1 MEHTTMR
8 AILCKEY
15 GPADKLVI
23 DDVESP
29 EAKGRGVK
37 VKVKAAGLNFPD
49 TLIIEGK
56 YQLKPSMPFSPG
68 GEMSGEVI
76 EVGEKVTRFKP
87 GDRVAGL
94 TGYGAFA
101 EEVIVPE
108 QNILPIPDA
117 MSDEKAAAFSMVYG
131 TSYYALKQRANIQ
144 PGETLLVLGA
154 SGGVGLATVEL
165 GKAMGAKVIAAA
177 SSAEKLAIAK
187 DAGADELINYT
198 EEPLKEAVKKLTN
211 SKGVDVIYDP
221 VGGDFTEQ
229 ALRAM
234 AWNGR
239 HLIIGF
245 AAGDIPQIPANLTLL
260 KGCSVVGVFW
270 GSFTQREPENSAK
283 NMMELLQMFSEG
295 KIDPRISQV
304 FEFEDYEKA
313 LGALTGRTAT
323 GKIVLKVGS

>member
-1 MEHTTMR
+1 MR

-15 GPADKLVI
+15 GPAEKLVI
-23 DDVESP
+23 EDIASP
-29 EAKGRGVK
+29 EVKGRGVK
-37 VKVKAAGLNFPD
+37 VRVKAAGLNFPD

-56 YQLKPSMPFSPG
+56 YQLKPTMPFSPG

-108 QNILPIPDA
+108 QNILPIPES

-154 SGGVGLATVEL
+154 SGGVGLATIEL

-177 SSAEKLAIAK
+177 STAEKLAVAK
-187 DAGADELINYT
+187 EAGADELINYT

-283 NMMELLQMFSEG
+283 NMMELLQMFAEG

-304 FEFEDYEKA
+304 FEFEDYAKA

>member
-1 MEHTTMR
+1 MR

-15 GPADKLVI
+15 GPAETLVI
-23 DDVESP
+23 EDIPSP
-29 EAKGRGVK
+29 EVKGRGVK
-37 VKVKAAGLNFPD
+37 VRVKAAGLNFPD

-56 YQLKPSMPFSPG
+56 YQLKPTMPFSPG
-68 GEMSGEVI
+68 GEMSGEVM
-76 EVGEKVTRFKP
+76 EVGDKVTRFKP

-101 EEVIVPE
+101 EEVIVPV
-108 QNILPIPDA
+108 QNILPIPES

-144 PGETLLVLGA
+144 RGETLLVLGA
-154 SGGVGLATVEL
+154 SGGVGLATIEL

-177 SSAEKLAIAK
+177 STAEKLAIAK
-187 DAGADELINYT
+187 EAGADELINYT
-198 EEPLKEAVKKLTN
+198 EEPLKDAVKKLTN

-283 NMMELLQMFSEG
+283 NMMELLQMFAEG
-295 KIDPRISQV
+295 KINPRISQV
-304 FEFEDYEKA
+304 FEFEDYAKA

-323 GKIVLKVGS
+323 GKIVLKVSS

>member
-1 MEHTTMR
+1 MK

-23 DDVESP
+23 EEVASP
-29 EAKGRGVK
+29 EVKGHGVK
-37 VKVKAAGLNFPD
+37 IRVKAAGLNFPD
-49 TLIIEGK
+49 TLIIENK
-56 YQLKPSMPFSPG
+56 YQLKPSLPFSPG
-68 GEMSGEVI
+68 GEMAGEVI
-76 EVGEKVTRFKP
+76 AVGEKVTRFKP

-101 EEVIVPE
+101 EEIVAPE
-108 QNILPIPDA
+108 QNLLPVPDA
-117 MSDEKAAAFSMVYG
+117 MPDEKAAAFSMVYG

-165 GKAMGAKVIAAA
+165 GKAMGAHVIAAA
-177 SSAEKLAIAK
+177 SSAEKLAVAK
-187 DAGADELINYT
+187 AAGADDLINYT
-198 EEPLKEAVKKLTN
+198 EEPLKEAVKKLTK

-221 VGGDFTEQ
+221 VGGEFTEQ

-245 AAGDIPQIPANLTLL
+245 AAGDIPKIPANLTLL

-270 GSFTQREPENSAK
+270 GSFTQREPQASAQ
-283 NMMELLQMFSEG
+283 NMMELMKLYAEG
-295 KIDPRISQV
+295 KIDPKISEV
-304 FEFEDYEKA
+304 FEFEDYAKA
-313 LGALTGRTAT
+313 LSALTERRAT
-323 GKIVLKVGS
+323 GKVVLKVGT

>member
-1 MEHTTMR
+1 MGVSVK

-15 GPADKLVI
+15 GPADTLVI
-23 DDVESP
+23 EDVPSP
-29 EAKGRGVK
+29 VAKGRGVK
-37 VKVKAAGLNFPD
+37 VRVKAAGLNFPD

-56 YQLKPSMPFSPG
+56 YQLKPTLPFSPG

-76 EVGEKVTRFKP
+76 AVGEKVTRIKV

-108 QNILPIPDA
+108 HNVLLLPDG
-117 MSDEKAAAFSMVYG
+117 MSDEKAAAFIMVYG

-144 PGETLLVLGA
+144 AGESLLVLGA
-154 SGGVGLATVEL
+154 SGGVGRATVEL
-165 GKAMGAKVIAAA
+165 GKAMGARVIAAA
-177 SSAEKLAIAK
+177 SSVQKLAVAK
-187 DAGADELINYT
+187 AAGADELINYT
-198 EEPLKEAVKKLTN
+198 EEPLKDAIKRLTN

-221 VGGDFTEQ
+221 VGGDYTEQ

-245 AAGDIPQIPANLTLL
+245 AAGDIPKIPANLTLL

-270 GSFTQREPENSAK
+270 GSFTQREPEASAQ
-283 NMMELLQMFSEG
+283 NMMELMKLYAEG
-295 KIDPRISQV
+295 KIDPKISEV
-304 FEFEDYEKA
+304 FKFEDYAKA
-313 LGALTGRTAT
+313 LGALTERRAT
-323 GKIVLKVGS
+323 GKMVLKVGF

>member
-1 MEHTTMR
+1 MK

-15 GPADKLVI
+15 GPAETLVI
-23 DDVESP
+23 EDVPSP
-29 EAKGRGVK
+29 EVKGRGVK
-37 VKVKAAGLNFPD
+37 VRVKAAGLNFPD
-49 TLIIEGK
+49 TLIIENK
-56 YQLKPSMPFSPG
+56 YQLKPSLPFSPG
-68 GEMSGEVI
+68 GEMAGEVI
-76 EVGEKVTRFKP
+76 EVGDKVTRFKV

-108 QNILPIPDA
+108 QNLLPVPDG
-117 MSDEKAAAFSMVYG
+117 MSDEKAAAFTMVYG
-131 TSYYALKQRANIQ
+131 TSYYALKQRGNLQ

-177 SSAEKLAIAK
+177 SSAEKLAVAK
-187 DAGADELINYT
+187 EAGADELINYT
-198 EEPLKEAVKKLTN
+198 EEPLKDAVKKLTH

-234 AWNGR
+234 GWNGR

-245 AAGDIPQIPANLTLL
+245 AAGDIPKIPANLTLL

-270 GSFTQREPENSAK
+270 GSFTQREPEASAQ
-283 NMMELLQMFSEG
+283 NMMELMKLYAEG
-295 KIDPRISQV
+295 KIDPKISAV
-304 FEFEDYEKA
+304 YDFENYTEA
-313 LGALTGRTAT
+313 LGALTGRKAT
-323 GKIVLKVGS
+323 GKVVLKVGS

>member
-1 MEHTTMR
+1 MR

-23 DDVESP
+23 EDIASP
-29 EAKGRGVK
+29 VAKGHGVK
-37 VKVKAAGLNFPD
+37 VRVKAAGLNFPD

-56 YQLKPSMPFSPG
+56 YQLKPTMPFSPG

-101 EEVIVPE
+101 EEVVVPE
-108 QNILPIPDA
+108 QNILPIPES

-165 GKAMGAKVIAAA
+165 GKAMGAHVIAAA
-177 SSAEKLAIAK
+177 STAEKLAVARE
-187 DAGADELINYT
+187 AGADELINYT
-198 EEPLKEAVKKLTN
+198 EEPLKDAVKRLTN

-221 VGGDFTEQ
+221 VGGEFTEQ

-245 AAGDIPQIPANLTLL
+245 AAGDIPKIPANLTLL

-270 GSFTQREPENSAK
+270 GSFTQREPKTSAQ
-283 NMMELLQMFSEG
+283 NMMELLKLFSEG
-295 KIDPRISQV
+295 KIDPRISEV
-304 FEFEDYEKA
+304 YEFEDYEKA

>member
-1 MEHTTMR
+1 MK

-23 DDVESP
+23 EDIESP
-29 EAKGRGVK
+29 VVKGYGVK
-37 VKVKAAGLNFPD
+37 IRVKAAGLNFPD
-49 TLIIEGK
+49 TLIIENK
-56 YQLKPSMPFSPG
+56 YQLKPALPFSPG
-68 GEMSGEVI
+68 GEMAGEVL

-101 EEVIVPE
+101 EEIVAPE
-108 QNILPIPDA
+108 QNLLPIPDA
-117 MSDEKAAAFSMVYG
+117 MPDEKAAAFSMVYG

-165 GKAMGAKVIAAA
+165 GKAMGAHVIAAA
-177 SSAEKLAIAK
+177 SSAEKLAVAK
-187 DAGADELINYT
+187 AAGADDLINYT
-198 EEPLKEAVKKLTN
+198 EEPLKEAVKKLTK

-221 VGGDFTEQ
+221 VGGEFTEQ

-245 AAGDIPQIPANLTLL
+245 AAGDIPKIPANLTLL

-270 GSFTQREPENSAK
+270 GSFTQREPQASAQ
-283 NMMELLQMFSEG
+283 NMMELMKLYAEG
-295 KIDPRISQV
+295 KIDPKISEV
-304 FEFEDYEKA
+304 FKFEDYAKA
-313 LGALTGRTAT
+313 LGALTERRAT
-323 GKIVLKVGS
+323 GKVVLKVG

>member
-1 MEHTTMR
+1 MK

-15 GPADKLVI
+15 GPAETLVI
-23 DDVESP
+23 EDVPSP
-29 EAKGRGVK
+29 EVKGRGVK
-37 VKVKAAGLNFPD
+37 VRVKAAGLNFPD
-49 TLIIEGK
+49 TLIIENK
-56 YQLKPSMPFSPG
+56 YQLKPSLPFSPG
-68 GEMSGEVI
+68 GEMAGEVI
-76 EVGEKVTRFKP
+76 EVGDKVTRFKV

-94 TGYGAFA
+94 TGYGGFA

-108 QNILPIPDA
+108 QNLLPVPDG
-117 MSDEKAAAFSMVYG
+117 MSDEKAAAFTMVYG
-131 TSYYALKQRANIQ
+131 TSYYALKQRGNLQ

-177 SSAEKLAIAK
+177 SSAEKLAVAK
-187 DAGADELINYT
+187 EAGADELINYT
-198 EEPLKEAVKKLTN
+198 EEPLKDAVKKLTH

-234 AWNGR
+234 GWNGR

-245 AAGDIPQIPANLTLL
+245 AAGDIPKIPANLTLL

-270 GSFTQREPENSAK
+270 GSFTQREPEASAQ
-283 NMMELLQMFSEG
+283 NMMELMKLYAEG
-295 KIDPRISQV
+295 KIDPKISAV
-304 FEFEDYEKA
+304 YDFEDYAEA
-313 LGALTGRTAT
+313 LGALTGRKAT
-323 GKIVLKVGS
+323 GKVVLKVGS

>member
-1 MEHTTMR
+1 MK

-15 GPADKLVI
+15 GPAETLVI
-23 DDVESP
+23 EDVPSP
-29 EAKGRGVK
+29 EVKGRGVK
-37 VKVKAAGLNFPD
+37 VRVKAAGLNFPD
-49 TLIIEGK
+49 TLIIENK
-56 YQLKPSMPFSPG
+56 YQLKPSLPFSPG
-68 GEMSGEVI
+68 GEMAGEVI
-76 EVGEKVTRFKP
+76 EVGDKVTRFKV

-101 EEVIVPE
+101 EEVIVPQ
-108 QNILPIPDA
+108 QNLLPVPDG
-117 MSDEKAAAFSMVYG
+117 MSDEKAAAFTMVYG
-131 TSYYALKQRANIQ
+131 TSYYALKQRGNLQ

-177 SSAEKLAIAK
+177 SSAEKLAVAK
-187 DAGADELINYT
+187 EAGADELINYT
-198 EEPLKEAVKKLTN
+198 EEPLKDAVKKLTH

-234 AWNGR
+234 GWNGR

-245 AAGDIPQIPANLTLL
+245 AAGDIPKIPANLTLL

-270 GSFTQREPENSAK
+270 GSFTQREPEASAQ
-283 NMMELLQMFSEG
+283 NMMELMKLYAEG
-295 KIDPRISQV
+295 KIDPKISAV
-304 FEFEDYEKA
+304 YDFEDYAEA
-313 LGALTGRTAT
+313 LGALTGRKAT
-323 GKIVLKVGS
+323 GKVVLKVGS

>member
-1 MEHTTMR
+1 MR

-15 GPADKLVI
+15 GPANTLVI
-23 DDVESP
+23 EDIPSP
-29 EAKGRGVK
+29 EVKGRGVK
-37 VKVKAAGLNFPD
+37 VRVKAAGLNFPD

-56 YQLKPSMPFSPG
+56 YQLKPTMPFSPG
-68 GEMSGEVI
+68 GEMSGEVM

-108 QNILPIPDA
+108 QNILPIPES

-154 SGGVGLATVEL
+154 SGGVGLATIEL

-177 SSAEKLAIAK
+177 STAEKLAVAK
-187 DAGADELINYT
+187 EAGADELINYT

-211 SKGVDVIYDP
+211 SNGVDVVYDP
-221 VGGDFTEQ
+221 VGGEYTEQ

-245 AAGDIPQIPANLTLL
+245 AAGDIPKIPANLALL
-260 KGCSVVGVFW
+260 KGCSVIGVFW

-283 NMMELLQMFSEG
+283 NMMELLQMYSEG
-295 KIDPRISQV
+295 K
-304 FEFEDYEKA
+304 
-313 LGALTGRTAT
+313 
-323 GKIVLKVGS
+323 

>member
-1 MEHTTMR
+1 MR

-15 GPADKLVI
+15 GPADTLVI
-23 DDVESP
+23 EEVKSP

-37 VKVKAAGLNFPD
+37 VRVKAAGLNFPD

-56 YQLKPSMPFSPG
+56 YQFKPTMPFSPG

-76 EVGEKVTRFKP
+76 AVGDKVTGFKV

-94 TGYGAFA
+94 TGFGAFA
-101 EEVIVPE
+101 EEIVVAE
-108 QNILPIPDA
+108 DNLLPVPA
-117 MSDEKAAAFSMVYG
+117 TMSDDKAAAFTMVYG

-144 PGETLLVLGA
+144 PGESLLVLGA

-165 GKAMGAKVIAAA
+165 GKAMGARVIAAA
-177 SSAEKLAIAK
+177 SSAEKLAVAK
-187 DAGADELINYT
+187 AAGADEVINYT
-198 EEPLKEAVKKLTN
+198 EEPLKDTVKKLTGG
-211 SKGVDVIYDP
+211 KGVDVIYDP

-245 AAGDIPQIPANLTLL
+245 AAGDIPKIPANLTLL

-270 GSFTQREPENSAK
+270 GNFTRMEPEASAN
-283 NMMELLQMFSEG
+283 NMMELMALYEQG
-295 KIDPRISQV
+295 KIDPKVSEV
-304 FEFEDYEKA
+304 YEFEDYVNA
-313 LGALTGRTAT
+313 LNALTERRAK
-323 GKIVLKVGS
+323 GKIVLKVAE

>member
-1 MEHTTMR
+1 MR

-15 GPADKLVI
+15 GPANRLVI
-23 DDVESP
+23 EDIPSP
-29 EAKGRGVK
+29 EVKGRGVK
-37 VKVKAAGLNFPD
+37 VRVRVAGLNFPD

-56 YQLKPSMPFSPG
+56 YQLKPTMPFSPG

-76 EVGEKVTRFKP
+76 EIGDKVRNFKP

-108 QNILPIPDA
+108 QNILPIPES

-154 SGGVGLATVEL
+154 SGGVGLATIEL

-177 SSAEKLAIAK
+177 STAEKLAVARE
-187 DAGADELINYT
+187 AGADELINYT
-198 EEPLKEAVKKLTN
+198 EEPLKEAVRKLTN
-211 SKGVDVIYDP
+211 SKGVDVVYDP

-245 AAGDIPQIPANLTLL
+245 AAGDIPRIPANLTLL

-270 GSFTQREPENSAK
+270 GSFTQREPEASAK
-283 NMMELLQMFSEG
+283 NMMELLQMFAEG
-295 KIDPRISQV
+295 KIDPKISQV

-313 LGALTGRTAT
+313 LGALTGRTVT
-323 GKIVLKVGS
+323 GKIVLRVGS

>member
-1 MEHTTMR
+1 MK

-23 DDVESP
+23 EDVPSP
-29 EAKGRGVK
+29 DVKGRGVK
-37 VKVKAAGLNFPD
+37 VRVKAAGLNFPD
-49 TLIIEGK
+49 TLIIENK
-56 YQLKPSMPFSPG
+56 YQLKPSLPFSPG
-68 GEMSGEVI
+68 GEMAGEVVA
-76 EVGEKVTRFKP
+76 VGDKVSRFKV

-108 QNILPIPDA
+108 QNLLPVPDG
-117 MSDEKAAAFSMVYG
+117 MSDEKAAAFTMVYG
-131 TSYYALKQRANIQ
+131 TSYYALKQRGNLQ

-177 SSAEKLAIAK
+177 SSAEKLAVARE
-187 DAGADELINYT
+187 AGADELINYT
-198 EEPLKEAVKKLTN
+198 EEPLKEAVKKLTH

-234 AWNGR
+234 GWNGR

-245 AAGDIPQIPANLTLL
+245 AAGDIPKIPANLTLL

-270 GSFTQREPENSAK
+270 GSFTQREPEASAQ
-283 NMMELLQMFSEG
+283 NMMELMKLYAEG
-295 KIDPRISQV
+295 KIDPKVSEV
-304 FEFEDYEKA
+304 YDFKDYAKA
-313 LGALTGRTAT
+313 LGALTERRAT
-323 GKIVLKVGS
+323 GKVVLKVGS

>member
-1 MEHTTMR
+1 MK

-15 GPADKLVI
+15 GPADTLVI
-23 DDVESP
+23 EDVPSP

-37 VKVKAAGLNFPD
+37 VRVRAAGLNFPD
-49 TLIIEGK
+49 TLIIENK
-56 YQLKPSMPFSPG
+56 YQIKPPLPFSPG
-68 GEMSGEVI
+68 GEMAGEVI
-76 EVGEKVTRFKP
+76 AVGDQVTRFKP

-108 QNILPIPDA
+108 QNLLPVPDA
-117 MSDEKAAAFSMVYG
+117 MSDEKAAAFTMVYG
-131 TSYYALKQRANIQ
+131 TSYYALKQRANLQ

-165 GKAMGAKVIAAA
+165 GKAMGARVIAAA
-177 SSAEKLAIAK
+177 SSADKLAIAQA
-187 DAGADELINYT
+187 AGADEVINYS
-198 EEPLKEAVKKLTN
+198 EENLKDAAKRLTN

-221 VGGDFTEQ
+221 VGGEYTEQ

-245 AAGDIPQIPANLTLL
+245 AAGDIPKIPANLTLL

-270 GSFTQREPENSAK
+270 GDFTRREPEVSAQ
-283 NMMELLQMFSEG
+283 NMVDLMGLFAEG
-295 KIDPRISQV
+295 KIDPKISAV
-304 FEFEDYEKA
+304 YPFEDYAQA
-313 LGALTGRTAT
+313 LGALTGRKAT
-323 GKIVLKVGS
+323 GKVVLKVGG

>member
-1 MEHTTMR
+1 MR

-15 GPADKLVI
+15 GPADTLVI
-23 DDVESP
+23 EEVKSP

-37 VKVKAAGLNFPD
+37 VRVKAAGLNFPD

-56 YQLKPSMPFSPG
+56 YQFKPTMPFSPG

-76 EVGEKVTRFKP
+76 AVGDKVTRFKV

-94 TGYGAFA
+94 TGFGAFA
-101 EEVIVPE
+101 EEIVVAE
-108 QNILPIPDA
+108 DNLLPVPA
-117 MSDEKAAAFSMVYG
+117 TMSDDKAAAFTMVYG

-144 PGETLLVLGA
+144 PGESLLVLGA

-165 GKAMGAKVIAAA
+165 GKAMGARVIAAA
-177 SSAEKLAIAK
+177 SSSEKLAVAK
-187 DAGADELINYT
+187 AAGADEVINYS
-198 EEPLKEAVKKLTN
+198 EEPLKDTVKKLTGG
-211 SKGVDVIYDP
+211 KGVNVIYDP

-245 AAGDIPQIPANLTLL
+245 AAGDIPKIPANLTLL

-270 GSFTQREPENSAK
+270 GNFTRMEPEASAN
-283 NMMELLQMFSEG
+283 NMMELLALYEQG
-295 KIDPRISQV
+295 KIDPKVSEV
-304 FEFEDYEKA
+304 YEFEDYVNA
-313 LGALTGRTAT
+313 LNALTERRAK
-323 GKIVLKVGS
+323 GKIVLKVAK

>member
-1 MEHTTMR
+1 MK

-15 GPADKLVI
+15 GPASKLVI
-23 DDVESP
+23 DDIDSP
-29 EAKGRGVK
+29 EVKGRGVK
-37 VKVKAAGLNFPD
+37 VRVKAAGLNFPD

-108 QNILPIPDA
+108 QNILPIPES

-144 PGETLLVLGA
+144 PGESLLVLGA
-154 SGGVGLATVEL
+154 SGGVGLATIEL
-165 GKAMGAKVIAAA
+165 GKAMGARVIAAA
-177 SSAEKLAIAK
+177 STAEKLAVAK
-187 DAGADELINYT
+187 EAGADELINYS

-239 HLIIGF
+239 HLVIGF
-245 AAGDIPQIPANLTLL
+245 AAGDIPKVPANLTLL
-260 KGCSVVGVFW
+260 KGCSLVGVFW
-270 GSFTQREPENSAK
+270 GSFTQREPEASAK

-295 KIDPRISQV
+295 KIDPKISEV
-304 FEFEDYEKA
+304 FEFEEYEKA

>member
-1 MEHTTMR
+1 MR

-23 DDVESP
+23 EDVASP
-29 EAKGRGVK
+29 VAKGHGVR
-37 VKVKAAGLNFPD
+37 VRVKASGLNFPD

-56 YQLKPSMPFSPG
+56 YQLKPTMPFSPG

-101 EEVIVPE
+101 EEVVVPE
-108 QNILPIPDA
+108 HNILPIPA
-117 MSDEKAAAFSMVYG
+117 SMSDEKAAAFSMVYG

-165 GKAMGAKVIAAA
+165 GKALGAHVIAAA
-177 SSAEKLAIAK
+177 STAEKLAVAK
-187 DAGADELINYT
+187 EAGADDLINYT
-198 EEPLKEAVKKLTN
+198 EEPLKDAVKRLTK

-221 VGGDFTEQ
+221 VGGEFTEQ

-245 AAGDIPQIPANLTLL
+245 AAGDIPKIPANLTLL

-270 GSFTQREPENSAK
+270 GSFTQREPQTSAQ
-283 NMMELLQMFSEG
+283 NMMELLKLFSEG
-295 KIDPRISQV
+295 KIDPRISEV
-304 FEFEDYEKA
+304 YEFEDYEKA

>member
-1 MEHTTMR
+1 MR

-23 DDVESP
+23 EDVASP
-29 EAKGRGVK
+29 VAKGHGVK
-37 VKVKAAGLNFPD
+37 VRVKAAGLNFPD

-56 YQLKPSMPFSPG
+56 YQLKPAMPFSPG
-68 GEMSGEVI
+68 GEMAGEVI

-101 EEVIVPE
+101 EEVVVPE
-108 QNILPIPDA
+108 QNILPIPDS
-117 MSDEKAAAFSMVYG
+117 MSDEKAAGFSMVYG

-165 GKAMGAKVIAAA
+165 GKAMGAHVIAAA
-177 SSAEKLAIAK
+177 STAEKLAVAK
-187 DAGADELINYT
+187 EAGADELINYT
-198 EEPLKEAVKKLTN
+198 EEPLKDAVKRLTN

-221 VGGDFTEQ
+221 VGGEFTEQ

-245 AAGDIPQIPANLTLL
+245 AAGDIPKIPANLTLL

-270 GSFTQREPENSAK
+270 GSFTQREPQNSAQ
-283 NMMELLQMFSEG
+283 NMMELLKMFSEG
-295 KIDPRISQV
+295 KINPRISEV
-304 FEFEDYEKA
+304 YEFEDYEKA

>member
-1 MEHTTMR
+1 MR

-15 GPADKLVI
+15 GPAETLVI
-23 DDVESP
+23 EDTKSP
-29 EAKGRGVK
+29 EVKSSDVK
-37 VKVKAAGLNFPD
+37 VRVRVAGLNFPD

-68 GEMSGEVI
+68 GEMAGEVLV
-76 EVGEKVTRFKP
+76 VGDKVTHFKA
-87 GDRVAGL
+87 GDRVMGL

-101 EEVIVPE
+101 EEVVVAEANLLPVP
-108 QNILPIPDA
+108 DS
-117 MSDEKAAAFSMVYG
+117 MSDEEAAAFTMVYG
-131 TSYYALKQRANIQ
+131 TSYHALKQRANIQ

-165 GKAMGAKVIAAA
+165 GKAMGAHVIAAA
-177 SSAEKLAIAK
+177 SSADKLEVAK
-187 DAGADELINYT
+187 AAGADEVINYT
-198 EEPLKEAVKKLTN
+198 DEPLKETVKKLTN
-211 SKGVDVIYDP
+211 NRGVDVIYDP

-245 AAGDIPQIPANLTLL
+245 AAGDIPKIPANLTLL

-270 GSFTQREPENSAK
+270 GAFTQKEPKTSAQ
-283 NMMELLQMFSEG
+283 NMMDLFKLYTDG
-295 KIDPRISQV
+295 KIKPRISEV
-304 FEFEDYEKA
+304 FAFEDYAKA
-313 LGALTGRTAT
+313 LNALTERRAK
-323 GKIVLKVGS
+323 GKIVLRMVD